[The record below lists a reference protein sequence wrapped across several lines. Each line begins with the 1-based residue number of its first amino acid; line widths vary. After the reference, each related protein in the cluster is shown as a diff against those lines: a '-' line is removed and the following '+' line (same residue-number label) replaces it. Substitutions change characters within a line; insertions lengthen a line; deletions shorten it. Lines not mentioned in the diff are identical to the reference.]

1 MKRFKGILKNKK
13 NRPALESKVDLL
25 AYDTTTTRSFD
36 TDEMTNGWPL
46 TRLSPSHYI
55 GWGDE
60 YCDAIYGQ
68 YHKQSSKQCNWRRI

>member
-1 MKRFKGILKNKK
+1 MRREKEDRDIKRFKGILKNKK

-55 GWGDE
+55 WVG
-60 YCDAIYGQ
+60 
-68 YHKQSSKQCNWRRI
+68 R